1 LDVPAARTQLINNLA
16 GPAETFMFELPPEE
30 QRDLNTLRQALV
42 KHYSTKDR
50 AWVK

>member
-1 LDVPAARTQLINNLA
+1 MRNAIEWNHLNNLA

-30 QRDLNTLRQALV
+30 RRDLNTLRQALV
-42 KHYSTKDR
+42 KHSTKNR